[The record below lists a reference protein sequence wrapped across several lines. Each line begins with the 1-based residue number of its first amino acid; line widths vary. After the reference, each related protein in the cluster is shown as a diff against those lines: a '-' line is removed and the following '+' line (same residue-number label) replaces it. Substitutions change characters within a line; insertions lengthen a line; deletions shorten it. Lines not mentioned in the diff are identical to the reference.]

1 STLLRSVLV
10 EVLAQMLDL
19 QLGQLAGRKTRAGIF
34 VATLTAHEHPG
45 PLVVVTSDG
54 KFLVKP
60 FELARDDA
68 VHWRPPSKVVMIC
81 GCGGM
86 TIRCSANS
94 CHGVPPMALWLCHP
108 MILTVDG
115 TIPQSR
121 KALSASVK
129 LSVKR

>member
-1 STLLRSVLV
+1 MATDHGARGSNSSNNFRSACPSGRAQFPPPSSTLLRSVLV

-68 VHWRPPSKVVMIC
+68 VHWRPPSKVVQI
-81 GCGGM
+81 GGLARM
-86 TIRCSANS
+86 TIR
-94 CHGVPPMALWLCHP
+94 
-108 MILTVDG
+108 
-115 TIPQSR
+115 
-121 KALSASVK
+121 
-129 LSVKR
+129 